1 MSAREASRGGGANS
15 RTARSLAALQQSAS
29 TSRVLNLANAEIVN
43 KDDPARLTHPFF
55 HSRALNSGLI
65 IKHRLRY
72 DETYLF
78 HDSRQTATKII
89 VPFSIHD
96 LSLGGQ
102 SVFVDQTGWLNILE
116 EVCPDRTAL
125 ARDIEVLR
133 LLDQLP
139 SLDPFLLREHLR
151 QHNYDIAACY
161 FSITKADFDRMQ
173 AFVASQI
180 SKLISL
186 AFQGSG
192 TVSSASTSR
201 LVEAL
206 LSTQVDAR
214 LDPLRMT
221 LMLDGEAFREGVFC
235 WKGFLY
241 YKWVLANSSEDL
253 RSILDEIKTL
263 TITGPRD
270 MEMNRYVDSARL
282 RLNTQILAQRREV
295 VVALKVYD
303 DAFQDLTTNGN
314 PKAFREFL
322 LRAPEMFLSLGEKI
336 GGISHVVSFWRYR
349 FPKGTPVTVTIDD
362 AVSILQDFESSLSVR
377 IADTPS

>member
-1 MSAREASRGGGANS
+1 MSAREASRGGAPNS
-15 RTARSLAALQQSAS
+15 RTARSLAALQKSAS

-43 KDDPARLTHPFF
+43 KDDPTRLTKPFF
-55 HSRALNSGLI
+55 HSRALNAGLI

-89 VPFSIHD
+89 IPFSIHD
-96 LSLGGQ
+96 FSLGGQ
-102 SVFVDQTGWLNILE
+102 SLFVEQTGWLTILE
-116 EVCPDRTAL
+116 ELCPDRTAL
-125 ARDIEVLR
+125 ARDIAVLQ

-161 FSITKADFDRMQ
+161 FSITEADFERMQ
-173 AFVASQI
+173 AFVGSQI
-180 SKLISL
+180 AQLIAL
-186 AFQGSG
+186 AYRG
-192 TVSSASTSR
+192 TGTASDAGTASTSR

-206 LSTQVDAR
+206 LSTKVDSR

-241 YKWVLANSSEDL
+241 YKWVLANSSADL
-253 RSILDEIKTL
+253 RSILDEIKSL
-263 TITGPRD
+263 SITGPRD
-270 MEMNRYVDSARL
+270 MEMNRFIEASRL
-282 RLNTQILAQRREV
+282 RLNAQILSQRRDIV
-295 VVALKVYD
+295 AALKVYD

-322 LRAPEMFLSLGEKI
+322 LAAPEMFLSLGEKI
-336 GGISHVVSFWRYR
+336 GGISHIVSFWRYR
-349 FPKGTPVTVTIDD
+349 FPKGTPPVVTIDD
-362 AVSILQDFESSLSVR
+362 AVSIFKDFESSLSVR
-377 IADTPS
+377 VAE

>member
-1 MSAREASRGGGANS
+1 MSMREASRGASPNS
-15 RTARSLAALQQSAS
+15 RTARSLAALQKSAS
-29 TSRVLNLANAEIVN
+29 TSRVLNLASAELLN
-43 KDDPARLTHPFF
+43 KDDPTRLTKPFF
-55 HSRALNSGLI
+55 HSRALNAGLI

-78 HDSRQTATKII
+78 NGSRQTATKIVI
-89 VPFSIHD
+89 PFSIHD

-102 SVFVDQTGWLNILE
+102 SVFVEQTGWLNILE
-116 EVCPDRTAL
+116 ELCPDRTAL

-133 LLDQLP
+133 LLDLLP

-151 QHNYDIAACY
+151 QHDYDIAACY
-161 FSITKADFDRMQ
+161 FSITEADFERMQ
-173 AFVASQI
+173 AFVATQI
-180 SKLISL
+180 AKLIAL
-186 AFQGSG
+186 AYQGTGSAS
-192 TVSSASTSR
+192 VASTSR

-206 LSTQVDAR
+206 LSTQVDSR
-214 LDPLRMT
+214 LDPLRLT

-241 YKWVLANSSEDL
+241 YKWVLANSSSDL

-263 TITGPRD
+263 SITGPRD
-270 MEMNRYVDSARL
+270 MEMGRYVEAARL
-282 RLNTQILAQRREV
+282 RLNNQILSQRREI

-349 FPKGTPVTVTIDD
+349 FPKGTPLVATIDD

-377 IADTPS
+377 VTE